1 MVVLVR
7 KMRTLRDLLG
17 FKIVVVTDRTDLE
30 GQLRETARL
39 SGETLRPNALNQR
52 SRESPT
58 ARTQRILRE
67 PTADICFA
75 MLQKYQ
81 EGARDRNGERVSMT
95 IQRKEKQPGKDQP
108 VIEKAVT
115 LLDQLF
121 IDMFVDYTPQDL
133 AAIKARYGTEGDGL
147 EAPLLI
153 EQKAR
158 DMIRH
163 FAGVALPEGFK
174 AQVVAARRR

>member
-1 MVVLVR
+1 MLNESAEILVLVDEAHR
-7 KMRTLRDLLG
+7 GNTRTLHRN
-17 FKIVVVTDRTDLE
+17 
-30 GQLRETARL
+30 LRRAL
-39 SGETLRPNALNQR
+39 PNAAIVGFTGTPILNHDKKT
-52 SRESPT
+52 T
-58 ARTQRILRE
+58 AEIFGDFIDRYLLQDAELDGATVPILYEGR
-67 PTADICFA
+67 TADGF
-75 MLQKYQ
+75 
-81 EGARDRNGERVSMT
+81 V
-95 IQRKEKQPGKDQP
+95 KD
-108 VIEKAVT
+108 AT
-115 LLDQLF
+115 GLDQLF

-133 AAIKARYGTEGDGL
+133 AIIKARYGTEGDVL